1 MILKLA
7 LLLVLLGCY
16 GGSPNML
23 TVLLNP
29 VQLSNKLD
37 PKSIQYTH
45 EFQILENL
53 VSRLITLDENGIYQ
67 LDLAS
72 QFEEVSPTE
81 YMVQIK
87 ERHFSNGE
95 VITSEDV
102 RQSLT
107 RSLKDG
113 SSHIEFRNIL
123 DKIEIV
129 DSKKLKIILK
139 KPSKS
144 FHYYFSLPDTGV
156 LHSSQY
162 KKDVLLAQ
170 DFIKVS
176 SGPYLYS
183 EKDGEYFLK
192 KNINFKS
199 TNNYPDLIKLESFF
213 DSDPAQKVIAGKAQL
228 GSLSID
234 SYLRNKDILDKNEN
248 LKVIGVPSSSLTYIY
263 YNPYSKNKR
272 SIQTRK
278 WIKAYI
284 LDKLKIPAEYSSL
297 ARKSIQYFPPES
309 KAYIPENNLSID
321 EISSSSKPKDAPT
334 DLEIHTYTTAFK
346 VTLEPVLR
354 QLELLQN
361 LKVKIVADIK
371 PGEYEQARRDGRF
384 EYFINI
390 MSTDFRAP
398 VEAIGFEFFS
408 EYGPFVDSDNIVRT
422 AFDNYQLATS
432 NIEENQ
438 ELQKISRFIFKGE
451 QVIPLF
457 HSVTP
462 FIYDLTKVDVSGLNH
477 LFLYN
482 FWKLKIR

>member
-1 MILKLA
+1 
-7 LLLVLLGCY
+7 
-16 GGSPNML
+16 ML

-29 VQLSNKLD
+29 VKLDKKLD

-53 VSRLITLDENGIYQ
+53 VSRLISLDENGVYQ

-72 QFEEVSPTE
+72 QFKEVSPTE
-81 YMVQIK
+81 FLVQIK

-95 VITSEDV
+95 LITAGDV
-102 RQSLT
+102 KNSLV

-113 SSHIEFRNIL
+113 SSHIEFKNVL
-123 DKIEIV
+123 EDIEVI
-129 DSKKLKIILK
+129 DSNKLKILLK

-144 FHYYFSLPDTGV
+144 FHYYFSLPDTGI

-162 KKDVLLAQ
+162 KKDSLVAQ
-170 DFIKVS
+170 DFTKIS
-176 SGPYLYS
+176 SGPFLYA
-183 EKDGEYFLK
+183 EEAGEYYLK

-199 TNNYPDLIKLESFF
+199 NVNYPDRIKLENVF
-213 DSDPAQKVIAGKAQL
+213 DSDPAQKVIEGKAQL
-228 GSLSID
+228 GRLSID
-234 SYLRNKDILDKNEN
+234 SYLKNKDILDKNKN

-263 YNPYSKNKR
+263 FNQNSNVER
-272 SIQTRK
+272 SSEVRK

-284 LDKLKIPAEYSSL
+284 LRNLKIPKEFSSL

-309 KAYIPENNLSID
+309 KAYISDDALSIN
-321 EISSSSKPKDAPT
+321 EISVSAKPSGVPEI
-334 DLEIHTYTTAFK
+334 LEIHTYTTAFK
-346 VTLEPVLR
+346 VTLEPILR
-354 QLELLQN
+354 QLEQFPD
-361 LKVKIVADIK
+361 LKIRIIPDIN
-371 PGEYEQARRDGRF
+371 PGEYEQARKEGRF
-384 EYFINI
+384 EYFICI
-390 MSTDFRAP
+390 MATDFRAP

-408 EYGPFVDSDNIVRT
+408 EYGPMLDPDHIVRK
-422 AFDNYQLATS
+422 AFDNYQLAASTS
-432 NIEENQ
+432 DEIH
-438 ELQKISRFIFKGE
+438 ELQKISKYIFNGE